1 MSREDDFSSA
11 EAAAS
16 SNLIRTVSP
25 GASAASNMARFA
37 PLASCAGAVTCVL
50 DTEPERED
58 DFSST
63 DAASSDLIRTT
74 VSPDASASSDLA
86 RLAPLASCA
95 GALACVVD
103 TAPER
108 EDDFS
113 STEAAES
120 SDLIRTVSPDASAS
134 SDLARFAPLDSCAGA
149 LACVVDT
156 APEREDDFSST
167 EAAAPSELIRIVSPD
182 VSASF
187 DLARLAELASCA
199 GINARNPPGNIPP
212 RSAPSG
218 GVVSFAPRD
227 AVREGQYA
235 AHTVYVDLM
244 VEEVAV

>member
-63 DAASSDLIRTT
+63 DAA
-74 VSPDASASSDLA
+74 A
-86 RLAPLASCA
+86 
-95 GALACVVD
+95 
-103 TAPER
+103 
-108 EDDFS
+108 
-113 STEAAES
+113 S

-182 VSASF
+182 VSASL

>member
-50 DTEPERED
+50 ETE
-58 DFSST
+58 
-63 DAASSDLIRTT
+63 
-74 VSPDASASSDLA
+74 
-86 RLAPLASCA
+86 
-95 GALACVVD
+95 
-103 TAPER
+103 PER

-167 EAAAPSELIRIVSPD
+167 EAAAPSELIRIVSPGA
-182 VSASF
+182 SASF

-218 GVVSFAPRD
+218 GVVSFAPCD